1 MAVDEALARTGE
13 DGTGVLRIYRWSRA
27 TLSFG
32 RNQPA
37 LQRYDA
43 AAARSLGV
51 EVVRRPTGGREVLHD
66 RELTYSVTAPVE
78 GPGEL
83 RAAYR
88 IVNQALVD
96 ALRSLGIPAR
106 MASPGGR
113 TPDPGAGACFQ
124 APAEGEVEVEGRKLV
139 GSAQVRMGGRVL
151 QHGSLL
157 LGRPGVELA
166 ALETPGGGIR
176 PAGGAD
182 RAGFTTLEELSDGP
196 IPFERIA
203 AAVEAGMAGVLGG
216 RWSRDELR
224 PEEREVASELL
235 PQYQSSRWTWRR

>member
-13 DGTGVLRIYRWSRA
+13 EGVGVLRIYRWARP

-37 LQRYDA
+37 LDRYDPM
-43 AAARSLGV
+43 AARALGV

-66 RELTYSVTAPVE
+66 RELTYSVTAPIE
-78 GPGEL
+78 GPGDL

-88 IVNQALVD
+88 ILNQALVE
-96 ALRSLGIPAR
+96 ALRSIGIPAR
-106 MASPGGR
+106 MAVPSGR

-139 GSAQVRMGGRVL
+139 GSAQVRIEDRLL

-157 LGRPGVELA
+157 LGRPSVELA
-166 ALETPGGGIR
+166 ALGAPGASSGTIA
-176 PAGGAD
+176 AGD
-182 RAGFTTLEELSDGP
+182 GFTTLEEVSEGP
-196 IPFERIA
+196 VAFERVA

-216 RWSRDELR
+216 RWSRDEIR

-235 PQYQSSRWTWRR
+235 QQYQSSGWTWRR

>member
-13 DGTGVLRIYRWSRA
+13 EGEGVLRIYRWSRP

-37 LQRYDA
+37 LDRYDPM
-43 AAARSLGV
+43 AARSLGV

-66 RELTYSVTAPVE
+66 RELTYSVIAPVE

-88 IVNQALVD
+88 ILNQALVE
-96 ALRSLGIPAR
+96 ALRSLGVPAR
-106 MASPGGR
+106 MASPAGR

-124 APAEGEVEVEGRKLV
+124 APAEGEVEVGGRKLV
-139 GSAQVRMGGRVL
+139 GSAQVRIGDRLL

-157 LGRPGVELA
+157 LGGPSVDLE
-166 ALETPGGGIR
+166 ALEAPGAR
-176 PAGGAD
+176 SLPVAGGT
-182 RAGFTTLEELSDGP
+182 GFTTLEGVSGGP
-196 IPFERIA
+196 AAFERVA

-224 PEEREVASELL
+224 PGEREVAWELL